1 MRGRSGLRMRSSTLS
16 MFSSSIFSSASEYE
30 EDLNW
35 SRQLVVLKIVIVDIV
50 GSLVDNLTDFIQVER
65 V

>member
-1 MRGRSGLRMRSSTLS
+1 